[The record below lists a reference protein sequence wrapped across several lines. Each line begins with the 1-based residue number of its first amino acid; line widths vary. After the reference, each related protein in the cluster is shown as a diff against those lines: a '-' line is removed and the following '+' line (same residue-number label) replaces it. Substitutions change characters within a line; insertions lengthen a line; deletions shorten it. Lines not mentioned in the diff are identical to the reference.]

1 MKLCDYGSA
10 KKLDP
15 AETNVNYICSRY
27 YRAPELVFGSSNY
40 TNSID
45 VWSAGCVIGELILK
59 RPVFPGDT
67 GVDQIVEIMKILGT
81 PSRDQVK

>member
-81 PSRDQVK
+81 PSRE

>member
-81 PSRDQVK
+81 PSREQVK